1 MVIQKAIFQISFLII
16 TKITKVQKPAKIS
29 GMGNLSPAGYKT
41 FILIKL
47 LGYKT
52 FILIKLS
59 GYKTFILIKLSSYK
73 TFILS
78 CSKNVQAYHWTSMQ
92 QVY

>member
-59 GYKTFILIKLSSYK
+59 GYKTFIL
-73 TFILS
+73 S